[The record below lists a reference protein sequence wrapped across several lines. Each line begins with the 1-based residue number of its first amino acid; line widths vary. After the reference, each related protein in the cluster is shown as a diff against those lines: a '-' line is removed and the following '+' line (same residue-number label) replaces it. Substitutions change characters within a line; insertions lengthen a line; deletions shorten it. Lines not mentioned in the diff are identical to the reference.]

1 MSYKTIIFDLGKVI
15 FDYSWD
21 HMYEYYAKLAKLSP
35 AEVRGRLAIGHD
47 PVFLDFERG
56 VVSTPEYMAHVEK
69 LLEIRMTI
77 PEFADGLNA
86 IYEEAFEGIESI
98 LGELELQFLLVALSN
113 TNPVH
118 ATEFRER
125 YADQLVYFSYI
136 FCSHELHSRKPEPI
150 IYEQVLRSV
159 GSVPGDCIFF
169 DDRADNVE
177 GARAVG
183 IQAFQVSS
191 PAEIRS
197 ALKELGI

>member
-35 AEVRGRLAIGHD
+35 AEVRERLAIGHD

-56 VVSTPEYMAHVEK
+56 TVSTPEYMAHIEK
-69 LLEIRMTI
+69 LLETRMTI
-77 PEFADGLNA
+77 PEFAEGLNS
-86 IYEEAFEGIESI
+86 IYEEAFAGIESI
-98 LGELELQFLLVALSN
+98 LGELELRYLLVALSN

-125 YADQLVYFSYI
+125 YANQLVYFSYI
-136 FCSHELHSRKPEPI
+136 FCSHELLSRKPKPI
-150 IYEQVLRSV
+150 IYEQVLRST
-159 GSVPGDCIFF
+159 GARPEECIFF

-183 IQAFQVSS
+183 IQAFQVTS
-191 PAEIRS
+191 PEEIR
-197 ALKELGI
+197 AAMKELGM